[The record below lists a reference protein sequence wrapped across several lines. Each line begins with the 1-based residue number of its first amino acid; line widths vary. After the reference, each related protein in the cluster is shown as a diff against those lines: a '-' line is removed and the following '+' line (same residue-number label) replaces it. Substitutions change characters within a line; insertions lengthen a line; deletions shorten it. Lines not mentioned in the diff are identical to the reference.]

1 MRWGTK
7 PGEFRIDS
15 ETGFVK
21 STHGV
26 SVFDN
31 PESLSSRGFDPYEI
45 DAGSVP
51 DELTFIQRGKDPA
64 HYEIVPRPGANLTPE
79 QYVCALAM
87 LRCK

>member
-1 MRWGTK
+1 MIRQ
-7 PGEFRIDS
+7 ELVR
-15 ETGFVK
+15 
-21 STHGV
+21 
-26 SVFDN
+26 
-31 PESLSSRGFDPYEI
+31 RGLVAKLLGLRKRRLRHCFDPYEI